1 MDTLVT
7 VLQWINDA
15 VIEEFL
21 ATSPSKKSS
30 NSDTLSKK
38 LLLQRPFE
46 PKKSLRERDEM
57 IVSLLNSA
65 GHENVSYCICDPS
78 LPDCPIIFAS
88 DGFCT
93 LTGYT
98 FHEIEGQNCRF
109 LQGRETK
116 NDDIQKIRMA
126 IKNEQESSVNLL
138 NYKKDGTPFNN
149 QFFIMPMYDEV
160 QDSDGGNKKVLQYF
174 AGIQCSVQKLGPGQ
188 CPQNVGWIYTS
199 GLHA

>member
-1 MDTLVT
+1 MIDTLVT

-21 ATSPSKKSS
+21 ATTPSKKS
-30 NSDTLSKK
+30 NTELLSKRIVV
-38 LLLQRPFE
+38 QRPFE
-46 PKKSLRERDEM
+46 PKKPLRERDEM
-57 IVSLLNSA
+57 ILALLNSA
-65 GHENVSYCICDPS
+65 GHENVSYCVCDPA
-78 LPDCPIIFAS
+78 LKDCPIIFAS

-98 FHEIEGQNCRF
+98 FQEIEGQNCRF

-116 NDDIQKIRMA
+116 VEDIKKIRHA
-126 IKNEQESSVNLL
+126 IETEQESSVNLL

-149 QFFIMPMYDEV
+149 QFFIMPMYDEE
-160 QDSDGGNKKVLQYF
+160 DSDGGNNKKLQYF